1 LSTRPAVRAIP
12 PTKEGGVSTIADDD
26 RRVIAGVDTHKEF
39 HVVVVLDELGRRL
52 DQATFAASARGYRDL
67 TGWVTSFGEILAV
80 GVEGTASWGA
90 GLCRHLRARGLNVIE
105 VNQPDR
111 HRRRRRGKSDRID
124 AEMAARSVLAGD
136 ATAVPKAGD
145 GPVEA
150 LRQLRV
156 ARMGAMKART
166 AAANQLHSVC
176 DTAPEQIRTQLR
188 GLSTRRKVAV
198 ASRYRP
204 GDPLTPTGGAK
215 RALVTI
221 ARRWS
226 TLDTEIRELDH
237 AIRTILD
244 TIAAPLLARH
254 GVGYE
259 TAGALLCTAGD
270 NPERL
275 VSEASFASLCGT
287 APVPVS
293 TGNSNRRRLNRAGDR
308 NANSALW
315 TIVMVR
321 LRSRH
326 APTVAYLE
334 RRVAEGHSKRDAIRC
349 LKRFVAREV
358 YLDIQAVTTSGQ
370 HNTALE
376 IAA

>member
-1 LSTRPAVRAIP
+1 M
-12 PTKEGGVSTIADDD
+12 STIADDD
-26 RRVIAGVDTHKEF
+26 RRVIAGVDTHKDV
-39 HVVVVLDELGRRL
+39 HVVVVLDELGRLL
-52 DQATFAASARGYRDL
+52 DTASFSTTTRGYRDL
-67 TGWVTSFGEILAV
+67 TGWVTGFGEVLAV

-124 AEMAARSVLAGD
+124 AEMAARAVLAGD

-150 LRQLRV
+150 LRQLRL
-156 ARMGAMKART
+156 ARTGAMKART
-166 AAANQLHSVC
+166 AAANQLHSVS
-176 DTAPEQIRTQLR
+176 DTAPDDLRAQLR
-188 GLSTRRKVAV
+188 GLTTRRKVAV

-215 RALVTI
+215 RALVSV

-226 TLDTEIRELDH
+226 SLDAEIRELDQ
-237 AIRTILD
+237 AIKAILD

-259 TAGALLCTAGD
+259 TAGALLCAAGD

-275 VSEASFASLCGT
+275 TTEASYASLCGT
-287 APVPVS
+287 APVPIS
-293 TGNSNRRRLNRAGDR
+293 TGKTNRQRLNRAGDR
-308 NANSALW
+308 HANSALW

-321 LRSRH
+321 IRSKH
-326 APTVAYLE
+326 APTVAYIE
-334 RRVAEGHSKRDAIRC
+334 RRIAEGHSKREAIRC
-349 LKRFVAREV
+349 LKRYVAREV
-358 YLDIQAVTTSGQ
+358 YIDIHAITASHTPRPALDI
-370 HNTALE
+370 
-376 IAA
+376 AA

>member
-1 LSTRPAVRAIP
+1 MA
-12 PTKEGGVSTIADDD
+12 TIADDD
-26 RRVIAGVDTHKEF
+26 PRVIAGVDTQKDF
-39 HVVVVLDELGRRL
+39 HVVVVLDELGRML
-52 DQATFAASARGYRDL
+52 DTATFPTTTRGYRDL
-67 TGWVTSFGEILAV
+67 TGWVTAFGEVLAV

-90 GLCRHLRARGLNVIE
+90 GLSRHLRARGLNVVE

-111 HRRRRRGKSDRID
+111 HRRRRRGKSDLLD

-136 ATAVPKAGD
+136 ATASPKAGD

-150 LRQLRV
+150 LRQLRI
-156 ARMGAMKART
+156 ARVGAMKART

-176 DTAPEQIRTQLR
+176 DTAPDQLR
-188 GLSTRRKVAV
+188 DQLRSLTTRRKVNV
-198 ASRYRP
+198 ASRLRP

-215 RALVTI
+215 RALVSI
-221 ARRWS
+221 AHRWIG
-226 TLDTEIRELDH
+226 LDAEITELDR
-237 AIRTILD
+237 AIKTILD
-244 TIAAPLLARH
+244 AIAAPLLARH

-259 TAGALLCTAGD
+259 TAGALLCAAGD
-270 NPERL
+270 NPDRL
-275 VSEASFASLCGT
+275 ATESSFASLCGT

-308 NANSALW
+308 RANSALW

-326 APTVAYLE
+326 APTVAYLQ
-334 RRVAEGHSKRDAIRC
+334 RRVSEGHSKRDAIRC

-358 YLDIQAVTTSGQ
+358 YEDIQAI
-370 HNTALE
+370 TAAHADPSTLE

>member
-1 LSTRPAVRAIP
+1 
-12 PTKEGGVSTIADDD
+12 
-26 RRVIAGVDTHKEF
+26 
-39 HVVVVLDELGRRL
+39 
-52 DQATFAASARGYRDL
+52 
-67 TGWVTSFGEILAV
+67 
-80 GVEGTASWGA
+80 
-90 GLCRHLRARGLNVIE
+90 
-105 VNQPDR
+105 
-111 HRRRRRGKSDRID
+111 
-124 AEMAARSVLAGD
+124 M
-136 ATAVPKAGD
+136 
-145 GPVEA
+145 
-150 LRQLRV
+150 
-156 ARMGAMKART
+156 
-166 AAANQLHSVC
+166 C
-176 DTAPEQIRTQLR
+176 DTAPEQIRCQLR
-188 GLSTRRKVAV
+188 GLTTRRKVAV

-204 GDPLTPTGGAK
+204 GDPLAPTGGAK
-215 RALVTI
+215 RALVAI
-221 ARRWS
+221 ARRWN
-226 TLDTEIRELDH
+226 TLDAEIRDLDH

-275 VSEASFASLCGT
+275 ATEASFASLCGT

-334 RRVAEGHSKRDAIRC
+334 RRITEGHSKRDAIRC

-358 YLDIQAVTTSGQ
+358 YLDIQAITTSDQ

>member
-1 LSTRPAVRAIP
+1 M
-12 PTKEGGVSTIADDD
+12 STIADNEP
-26 RRVIAGVDTHKEF
+26 RIIAGVDTHKEL
-39 HVVVVLDELGRRL
+39 HVVAVLDELGRLL
-52 DQATFAASARGYRDL
+52 DTATFPTTPRGYRDL
-67 TGWVTSFGEILAV
+67 TGWVCRFGEVLAL

-124 AEMAARSVLAGD
+124 AEMAARAVLAED
-136 ATAVPKAGD
+136 ATAFPKAGD

-150 LRQLRV
+150 LRQLRL
-156 ARMGAMKART
+156 ARAGAMKART

-176 DTAPEQIRTQLR
+176 ATAPDPIRTRLR
-188 GLSTRRKVAV
+188 GLTTRRKVQTA
-198 ASRYRP
+198 ARFRLA
-204 GDPLTPTGGAK
+204 DPSTPTGGAK
-215 RALVTI
+215 RALVAI
-221 ARRWS
+221 ARRWL
-226 TLDTEIRELDH
+226 TLDAEITELDQ
-237 AIRTILD
+237 AIKTILD
-244 TIAAPLLARH
+244 AIAAPLLARH

-270 NPERL
+270 NPDRL
-275 VSEASFASLCGT
+275 ATESSFASLCGT
-287 APVPVS
+287 APVPIS
-293 TGNSNRRRLNRAGDR
+293 TANSNRRRLNRAGDR
-308 NANSALW
+308 RGNSALW

-334 RRVAEGHSKRDAIRC
+334 RRVAQGHSKRDAIRC
-349 LKRFVAREV
+349 LKRFLAREL
-358 YLDIQAVTTSGQ
+358 YNDIQAITHAQTTRSPRD
-370 HNTALE
+370 

>member
-1 LSTRPAVRAIP
+1 M
-12 PTKEGGVSTIADDD
+12 STIADDD
-26 RRVIAGVDTHKEF
+26 ARVIAGVDTHKEF
-39 HVVVVLDELGRRL
+39 HVVVVLDELGRKL
-52 DQATFAASARGYRDL
+52 DTASFPTTGRGYRDL
-67 TGWVTSFGEILAV
+67 TGWLTSFGEVLAV

-124 AEMAARSVLAGD
+124 AEMAARAVLAGD
-136 ATAVPKAGD
+136 ATALPKAGD

-150 LRQLRV
+150 VRQLRL
-156 ARMGAMKART
+156 ARSGAMKART

-176 DTAPEQIRTQLR
+176 DTAPDELRAQLR
-188 GLSTRRKVAV
+188 GLTTRRKMRLA
-198 ASRYRP
+198 ARLRP

-221 ARRWS
+221 ARRWLA
-226 TLDTEIRELDH
+226 LDAEITELDH
-237 AIRTILD
+237 AIKHVLD
-244 TIAAPLLARH
+244 AIAAPLLARH

-259 TAGALLCTAGD
+259 TAGALLCAAGD

-275 VSEASFASLCGT
+275 RTEASFAALCGT

-293 TGNSNRRRLNRAGDR
+293 TGNSHRRRLNRAGDR
-308 NANSALW
+308 RANSALW

-326 APTVAYLE
+326 APTIAYLE
-334 RRVAEGHSKRDAIRC
+334 RRIAEGHSKRDAIRC
-349 LKRFVAREV
+349 LKRFAAREL
-358 YLDIQAVTTSGQ
+358 YNDIQAITRTNSRP
-370 HNTALE
+370 ALE

>member
-1 LSTRPAVRAIP
+1 
-12 PTKEGGVSTIADDD
+12 
-26 RRVIAGVDTHKEF
+26 
-39 HVVVVLDELGRRL
+39 
-52 DQATFAASARGYRDL
+52 
-67 TGWVTSFGEILAV
+67 
-80 GVEGTASWGA
+80 
-90 GLCRHLRARGLNVIE
+90 
-105 VNQPDR
+105 
-111 HRRRRRGKSDRID
+111 
-124 AEMAARSVLAGD
+124 
-136 ATAVPKAGD
+136 
-145 GPVEA
+145 
-150 LRQLRV
+150 
-156 ARMGAMKART
+156 
-166 AAANQLHSVC
+166 
-176 DTAPEQIRTQLR
+176 
-188 GLSTRRKVAV
+188 
-198 ASRYRP
+198 
-204 GDPLTPTGGAK
+204 LTPTGGAK
-215 RALVTI
+215 RALVSV

-226 TLDTEIRELDH
+226 SLDAEIRELDR
-237 AIRTILD
+237 AITAILD

-275 VSEASFASLCGT
+275 ATEASFASLCGT
-287 APVPVS
+287 APVPIS

-358 YLDIQAVTTSGQ
+358 YLDIQAI
-370 HNTALE
+370 TASHAPRPALD

>member
-1 LSTRPAVRAIP
+1 M
-12 PTKEGGVSTIADDD
+12 STIADDD
-26 RRVIAGVDTHKEF
+26 QRVIAGIDTHKEF

-52 DQATFAASARGYRDL
+52 DQATFAATARGYRDL
-67 TGWVTSFGEILAV
+67 TAWVTSFGEVLAL

-124 AEMAARSVLAGD
+124 AEMAARAVLAGD
-136 ATAVPKAGD
+136 ATAIPKAGD

-150 LRQLRV
+150 LRQLRL
-156 ARMGAMKART
+156 ARTGAMKART

-176 DTAPEQIRTQLR
+176 DTAPEQLRAQLR
-188 GLSTRRKVAV
+188 GLTTRKKVAL

-226 TLDTEIRELDH
+226 TLDAEIRELDQ
-237 AIRTILD
+237 AIRGILD

-254 GVGYE
+254 GVGYD

-270 NPERL
+270 NPDRL
-275 VSEASFASLCGT
+275 ATEASFASLCGT

-326 APTVAYLE
+326 APTIAYLE
-334 RRVAEGHSKRDAIRC
+334 RRVREGHSKRDAIRC

-358 YLDIQAVTTSGQ
+358 YPDIRAITTS
-370 HNTALE
+370 HTPRRELE

>member
-1 LSTRPAVRAIP
+1 M
-12 PTKEGGVSTIADDD
+12 STIADDD
-26 RRVIAGVDTHKEF
+26 RRVIAGVDTHKDF
-39 HVVVVLDELGRRL
+39 HVVVVLDELGRKL
-52 DQATFAASARGYRDL
+52 DTATFSTTTRGYRDL
-67 TGWVTSFGEILAV
+67 TGWVTSFGEVLAV

-90 GLCRHLRARGLNVIE
+90 GLSRHLRARGLNVIE

-124 AEMAARSVLAGD
+124 AEMAARAVLAGD
-136 ATAVPKAGD
+136 ATAIPKAGD

-150 LRQLRV
+150 LRQLRL
-156 ARMGAMKART
+156 ARTGAMKART

-176 DTAPEQIRTQLR
+176 DTAPDHLRAQLR
-188 GLSTRRKVAV
+188 GLTTRRKVAV

-215 RALVTI
+215 RALVSV

-226 TLDTEIRELDH
+226 SLDAEIRELDR
-237 AIRTILD
+237 AITAILD

-275 VSEASFASLCGT
+275 ATEASFASLCGT
-287 APVPVS
+287 APVPIS

-358 YLDIQAVTTSGQ
+358 YLDIQAI
-370 HNTALE
+370 TASHAPRPALD

>member
-1 LSTRPAVRAIP
+1 
-12 PTKEGGVSTIADDD
+12 
-26 RRVIAGVDTHKEF
+26 
-39 HVVVVLDELGRRL
+39 VVVLDELGRKL
-52 DQATFAASARGYRDL
+52 DTATFPTTARGYRDL
-67 TGWVTSFGEILAV
+67 TRWVCGFGEVLAL

-90 GLCRHLRARGLNVIE
+90 GLCRHLRERGLNVIE

-111 HRRRRRGKSDRID
+111 HQRRRRGKSDRLD
-124 AEMAARSVLAGD
+124 AEMAARAVLAGD
-136 ATAVPKAGD
+136 ATALPKAGD

-150 LRQLRV
+150 LRQLRL
-156 ARMGAMKART
+156 ARSGAMKART

-176 DTAPEQIRTQLR
+176 DTAPDQIRSQLR
-188 GLSTRRKVAV
+188 GLTTRGKVAL
-198 ASRYRP
+198 ALRYRP

-215 RALVTI
+215 RALVAV
-221 ARRWS
+221 ARRWT
-226 TLDTEIRELDH
+226 TLDAEIGELDR
-237 AIRTILD
+237 AIKIILD
-244 TIAAPLLARH
+244 TIAVPLLARH

-275 VSEASFASLCGT
+275 ATEASFASLCGT
-287 APVPVS
+287 APVPIS

-308 NANSALW
+308 RGNSALW

-326 APTVAYLE
+326 EPTVAYLQ
-334 RRVAEGHSKRDAIRC
+334 RRISEGHSKRDAIRC
-349 LKRFVAREV
+349 LKRFVAREI
-358 YLDIQAVTTSGQ
+358 YLDIQSITAAQTTRSS
-370 HNTALE
+370 LE

>member
-1 LSTRPAVRAIP
+1 M
-12 PTKEGGVSTIADDD
+12 
-26 RRVIAGVDTHKEF
+26 
-39 HVVVVLDELGRRL
+39 
-52 DQATFAASARGYRDL
+52 
-67 TGWVTSFGEILAV
+67 
-80 GVEGTASWGA
+80 
-90 GLCRHLRARGLNVIE
+90 IE

-156 ARMGAMKART
+156 ARTGAMKART

-176 DTAPEQIRTQLR
+176 DTAPEQIRAQLR
-188 GLSTRRKVAV
+188 GLTTRHKVGV

-221 ARRWS
+221 ARRWR
-226 TLDTEIRELDH
+226 TLDTEIRDLDH
-237 AIRTILD
+237 AIRTD
-244 TIAAPLLARH
+244 PRHDRRPAARSVTASATKLPARC
-254 GVGYE
+254 
-259 TAGALLCTAGD
+259 LCTAGD
-270 NPERL
+270 NPDRL
-275 VSEASFASLCGT
+275 ATEASFASLCGT
-287 APVPVS
+287 APVPIS
-293 TGNSNRRRLNRAGDR
+293 TGNTQRRRLNRAGDR

-326 APTVAYLE
+326 AATVAYLE

-358 YLDIQAVTTSGQ
+358 YHDIQAI
-370 HNTALE
+370 TASHTPRPALD